1 MTHPTIPELGP
12 VTDREYLIHIGVL
25 TDVTPIGM
33 DPELIK
39 AAIRM
44 KDTTP
49 ARLADEMGLCA
60 STFSMVIAGRGK
72 SARVMNRI
80 AEVTGIPVSTM
91 WPEKPSLSRRG
102 NGVAA

>member
-1 MTHPTIPELGP
+1 MHPEQ
-12 VTDREYLIHIGVL
+12 
-25 TDVTPIGM
+25 
-33 DPELIK
+33 IK

-91 WPEKPSLSRRG
+91 WPEKPSLSRHG